1 MANQGGSKLNF
12 VPGYSVFLDGTIP
25 ESYSG
30 SGSSWINLAGNG
42 NNCSLVNSPGYAG
55 LPSSATAL
63 TFNGAN
69 QYGAIGELGL
79 GGNFTLIGWVK
90 KTDSSSQGYFVGA
103 GWQSSIQAVNFGVT
117 GLTPT
122 LNNGWGWGA
131 RTELAVGTID
141 TTRWH
146 HLCAVK
152 SSGTAYMYVNGRLA
166 GSTAFNPGYYNTGG
180 AATSYIGRS
189 AFESPNNVLEAE
201 GDYLYF
207 GGQLGMVL
215 IYNSVVLTAGQVL
228 DNYNQT
234 KGRFGR

>member
-1 MANQGGSKLNF
+1 MANQGGRKFDF

-30 SGSSWINLAGNG
+30 SGSSWINLSGNG
-42 NNCSLVNSPGYAG
+42 NNCSLVNSPGYVS

-63 TFNGAN
+63 TFNGTS
-69 QYGAIGELGL
+69 QYGSMGELNL

-90 KTDSSSQGYFVGA
+90 KSDSSSQGYFIGS
-103 GWQSSIQAVNFGVT
+103 GWQTAVQAVNFGVT

-122 LNNGWGWGA
+122 LNNGWGWGS
-131 RTELAVGTID
+131 RTEIAVGTID
-141 TTRWH
+141 TSRWH

-152 SSGTAYMYVNGRLA
+152 SSGTAYIYVNGRLA
-166 GSTAFNPGYYNTGG
+166 GSGSFNPGYYVGSI
-180 AATSYIGRS
+180 AYIGRS
-189 AFESPNNVLEAE
+189 AFESPNFFGDP

-207 GGQLGMVL
+207 GGQIGMVL

>member
-1 MANQGGSKLNF
+1 MANQGGSKFNF
-12 VPGYSVFLDGTIP
+12 VPGYYMFLDGTIP

-30 SGSSWINLAGNG
+30 SGSSWVNLAGNG
-42 NNCSLVNSPGYAG
+42 NNCSLVNSPGYVS

-63 TFNGAN
+63 TFNGTS
-69 QYGAIGELGL
+69 QYGSTGELGL

-90 KTDSSSQGYFVGA
+90 KTDSSSQGYFIGA
-103 GWQSSIQAVNFGVT
+103 GWQGAIQAVNFGVT

-122 LNNGWGWGA
+122 LNSGWGWA
-131 RTELAVGTID
+131 NRQELAVGTID
-141 TTRWH
+141 TSRWH

-152 SSGTAYMYVNGRLA
+152 SSGMAYMYVNGSLM
-166 GSTAFNPGYYNTGG
+166 GSSAFNPGYYNEGG
-180 AATSYIGRS
+180 AATSFIGRS
-189 AFESPNNVLEAE
+189 AFESPNFFGDP

-215 IYNSVVLTAGQVL
+215 IYNSVVLTASQVL